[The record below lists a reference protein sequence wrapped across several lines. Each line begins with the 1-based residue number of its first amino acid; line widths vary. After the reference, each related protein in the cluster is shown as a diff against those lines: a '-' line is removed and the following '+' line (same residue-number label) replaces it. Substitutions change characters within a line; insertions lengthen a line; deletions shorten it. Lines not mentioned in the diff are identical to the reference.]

1 MDDHEAMIGLV
12 GQERIADPAQ
22 VGLALERQIDQR
34 SDAGVD
40 EQIVAEPH
48 RVGKAGQEF
57 PMGGRERRVQL
68 GQRGGFAEAVE
79 RDRIEPVA
87 AQALAAAELEPMPH
101 QPALPGE
108 QAQQHFLV
116 IAGDERGLD
125 ARAGVGAQA
134 LDNLVRGRAAVD
146 QVAEKDE
153 QRAGWPARVIIA
165 FDIGQQA
172 VEQVDAAVDVA
183 DGIAAPAS
191 RRAGHPVLHR
201 FHPTEHRPF
210 QPGLRGGNAL
220 STSRYAAT
228 TSVSLYRS

>member
-1 MDDHEAMIGLV
+1 MDNHEAMVGLV

-34 SDAGVD
+34 PDAGVD
-40 EQIVAEPH
+40 EQIVPEPH
-48 RVGKAGQEF
+48 RIGKASQKF
-57 PMGGRERRVQL
+57 FMGRRECRAQL
-68 GQRGGFAEAVE
+68 GQCGGFADAVE
-79 RDRIEPVA
+79 PDRIEAIA
-87 AQALAAAELEPMPH
+87 AQAFAAAELEPMPH

-108 QAQQHFLV
+108 QAQQHFLM

-134 LDNLVRGRAAVD
+134 LDNLVRGRTAVD

-153 QRAGWPARVIIA
+153 QRAGWPARIIIA

-183 DGIAAPAS
+183 DGIAAPAVG
-191 RRAGHPVLHR
+191 RAGHPVLLR

-210 QPGLRGGNAL
+210 QPDLRGGNAL
-220 STSRYAAT
+220 STSRYAAI
-228 TSVSLYRS
+228 TSISLYRS